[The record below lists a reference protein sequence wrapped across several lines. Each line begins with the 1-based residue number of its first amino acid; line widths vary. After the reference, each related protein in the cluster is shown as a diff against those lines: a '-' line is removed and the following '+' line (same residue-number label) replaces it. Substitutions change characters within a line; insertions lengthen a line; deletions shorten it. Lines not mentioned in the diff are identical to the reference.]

1 MAVHVLARIM
11 VCHREMVS
19 NRTPRKPMCRLPA
32 DQRHGVPELH
42 VHMQAGSAE
51 SGVVIAIGLI
61 SECFVVSQASLAN
74 QRRLGAKQPNQ
85 TARVPPHQMK
95 LVGTLLTGARVSRTG
110 CWTLCR
116 QGA

>member
-1 MAVHVLARIM
+1 ML
-11 VCHREMVS
+11 
-19 NRTPRKPMCRLPA
+19 
-32 DQRHGVPELH
+32 
-42 VHMQAGSAE
+42 HMQADSAE

-61 SECFVVSQASLAN
+61 SECFVVSQVSLAN

-116 QGA
+116 QGV